1 MTHSPLRLVVGPS
14 EGAMSHAIELPVG
27 EAAPLHLHLH
37 FGVPEVRT
45 VSGPSDVPLRRSR
58 LWLRRLAYL
67 GTAAVLVLVSYDVGT
82 FAPRRAEY
90 RPVAVAGAPSSAIPG
105 IPLALREQ
113 LAEPPVVTPPPSAP
127 PPGTAF
133 GLHP

>member
-1 MTHSPLRLVVGPS
+1 MSLALGAGARPPPVRLGP
-14 EGAMSHAIELPVG
+14 
-27 EAAPLHLHLH
+27 APG
-37 FGVPEVRT
+37 GVPGVRAG
-45 VSGPSDVPLRRSR
+45 SGPSDVPLRRSR

-133 GLHP
+133 GLPP